1 MKKLTRILIA
11 ALAVCLLAT
20 SVFAAAGA
28 VQKTL
33 TYRNIR
39 ITLDGETLTPTDA
52 GGKATEPFIMDD
64 SVYLPVRAISE
75 ALGCEVSWDD
85 AASTVRLLS
94 PERAGTGETLRAGAG
109 IAAMV
114 FPQDYFIK
122 TAEDGTVSYEDGFSG
137 AVHSFQGENG
147 VIVDDLCTR
156 VLLVEDGVRVAF
168 VALEVAQAPADQ
180 VAYTKQIVG
189 EICGVDPANVW
200 VHTTHQFGF
209 MHRPS
214 DTAKAETYDTLMK
227 RAAREAAEQAIASF
241 QPAKLGVG
249 TGECHVS
256 ANKNITAPAEIGG
269 GPYYGPGSMLETDP
283 TMTVLRFDALDGSPI
298 GFFLSYGTKPS
309 ALCTTGKTVGNR
321 QVNTEVTGHA
331 SKLMEEAFGAPA
343 LFCMPAAGDQYPRE
357 TAMYYGFDEAGNW
370 GVIDIGFD
378 EGIKIVD
385 RLGAEMGRDA
395 VAIAKSIDC
404 AASEAEV
411 SIAAT
416 AFAYPNKA
424 GDGEIEITVDAITM
438 GDVAFVGFKQEM
450 DCVTGQQIQTGSPYK
465 TTLLVSFLNG
475 DGKYLGHKEAY
486 DFNGGIGTWETKR
499 SAFAV
504 GAAERMVEVADGLLT
519 ALRDGTYVPE
529 QETKPG
535 EGSQTGLFS
544 KVEFGGASWY
554 VLDKK
559 DGKTL
564 LLSEKIIDKR
574 AYSGAPGAVTWETSA
589 LRGYLNGEY
598 LNGFSAADREKICE
612 VTNANRPNGKY
623 AVSGGA
629 DTLDR
634 VFLLSLEEAEVY
646 LGGFADV
653 LIAKTADS
661 GAAFWWFLRSPG
673 EAADVAACV
682 TAGGLI
688 DYHGV
693 ADSVETPIGG
703 VRPAMWVELG

>member
-1 MKKLTRILIA
+1 MKKLTRILVA
-11 ALAVCLLAT
+11 ALVLCLLAT

-33 TYRNIR
+33 AYRNIR

-52 GGKATEPFIMDD
+52 NGKATEPFIMDD

-256 ANKNITAPAEIGG
+256 ANKNITAPAEIGS
-269 GPYYGPGSMLETDP
+269 GPYYGPGSTLETDP

-574 AYSGAPGAVTWETSA
+574 TYSDAPGAVTWETSA

>member
-1 MKKLTRILIA
+1 MKKLTRILVA
-11 ALAVCLLAT
+11 ALVLCLLAT

-269 GPYYGPGSMLETDP
+269 GPYYGPGSTLETDP

-450 DCVTGQQIQTGSPYK
+450 DCVTGQQIQAGSPYK

-574 AYSGAPGAVTWETSA
+574 TYSDAPGAVTWETSA

>member
-1 MKKLTRILIA
+1 MKKLTRILVA
-11 ALAVCLLAT
+11 ALVLCLLAT

-33 TYRNIR
+33 TYRNIH

-180 VAYTKQIVG
+180 VAYTRQIVG

-269 GPYYGPGSMLETDP
+269 GPYYGPGSTLETDP

-450 DCVTGQQIQTGSPYK
+450 DCVTGQQIQAGSPYK

-574 AYSGAPGAVTWETSA
+574 TYSDAPGAVTWETSA

>member
-1 MKKLTRILIA
+1 MKKLTRILVA
-11 ALAVCLLAT
+11 ALVLCLLAT

-269 GPYYGPGSMLETDP
+269 GPYYGPGSTLETDP

-404 AASEAEV
+404 AADEAEV

-450 DCVTGQQIQTGSPYK
+450 DCVTGQQIQAGSPYK

-564 LLSEKIIDKR
+564 LLSEKIIEKR
-574 AYSGAPGAVTWETSA
+574 TYSDAPGAVTWETSA

>member
-1 MKKLTRILIA
+1 MKKLTRILVA
-11 ALAVCLLAT
+11 ALVLCLLAT

-122 TAEDGTVSYEDGFSG
+122 TAEDGTISYEDGFSG

-214 DTAKAETYDTLMK
+214 DTTKAETYDALMK

-249 TGECHVS
+249 IGECHVS

-269 GPYYGPGSMLETDP
+269 GPYYGPGSTLETDP

-574 AYSGAPGAVTWETSA
+574 TYSDAPGAVTWETSA

-598 LNGFSAADREKICE
+598 LNGFSAVDREKICE

-629 DTLDR
+629 DTRDR

>member
-1 MKKLTRILIA
+1 MKKLIRILVA
-11 ALAVCLLAT
+11 ALVLCLLAT

-39 ITLDGETLTPTDA
+39 ITLDGETFTPTDA
-52 GGKATEPFIMDD
+52 DGKATEPFIMDD

-214 DTAKAETYDTLMK
+214 DTAKAETYDALMK

-256 ANKNITAPAEIGG
+256 ANKNITAPPEIGG
-269 GPYYGPGSMLETDP
+269 GPYYGPGSTLETDP

-438 GDVAFVGFKQEM
+438 GDIAFVGFKQEM
-450 DCVTGQQIQTGSPYK
+450 DCVTGQQIQAGSPYK

-564 LLSEKIIDKR
+564 LLSEKIIEKR
-574 AYSGAPGAVTWETSA
+574 TYSDAPGAVTWETSA

>member
-11 ALAVCLLAT
+11 ALVLCLLAT

-214 DTAKAETYDTLMK
+214 DTAKAETYDALMK

-269 GPYYGPGSMLETDP
+269 GPYYGPGSTLETDP

-404 AASEAEV
+404 AACEAEV

-574 AYSGAPGAVTWETSA
+574 AYSDAPGAVTWETSA

-629 DTLDR
+629 DTRDR

-703 VRPAMWVELG
+703 IRPAMWVELG